1 MILEAI
7 KAGLQTPD
15 PATTPR
21 RRTRI
26 AYFQLPSEIRER
38 VKQLSGERN
47 VSQQSLI
54 RHFLFAHVSRLGRKA
69 RSALKPAESTLR
81 MEEEGAEA

>member
-15 PATTPR
+15 PATIPG
-21 RRTRI
+21 RRTRMVH
-26 AYFQLPSEIRER
+26 FSLPSEIRER
-38 VKQLSGERN
+38 AKQLTGERN

-69 RSALKPAESTLR
+69 GSALKPAESTLR